1 MGNGWHDEG
10 TTWYGTMIDAN
21 TTGVKCHRILK
32 KSYVGGGFSITL
44 I

>member
-1 MGNGWHDEG
+1 
-10 TTWYGTMIDAN
+10 MIDAN